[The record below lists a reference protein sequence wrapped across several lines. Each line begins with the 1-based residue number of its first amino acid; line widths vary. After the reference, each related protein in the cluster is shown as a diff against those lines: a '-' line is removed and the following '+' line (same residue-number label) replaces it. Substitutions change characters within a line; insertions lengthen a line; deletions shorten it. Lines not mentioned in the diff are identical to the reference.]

1 MLFAEESGDRGPLV
15 VMLHWLGGSSRSWH
29 EVSSELASLGLRGVA
44 VDLPGFGQSR
54 HVQEFSIPQMVRATV
69 ETIRHLRGDAADS
82 PWILAGH
89 SMGGKL
95 AMLIA
100 HAAEQGEP
108 GLMNLRGLVLL
119 SPSPPGPEPMAED
132 KRAKTLRTLG
142 PETNDPTQRRK
153 HAEEFVDANTGKLPL
168 VESVRDRS
176 VEDVLR
182 MNPEALAAWM
192 TTGSRLDCSTQ
203 VGKLSLPALIMA
215 GTEEP
220 ALGPESQAQH
230 TLPHLAAATLIPL
243 QGGGHLAP
251 LERPHEVADRMIEF
265 FHSLD
270 LPLESKPASLSQ
282 EFAALIDSS
291 LTAPQTRDV
300 LLKRLSEQESSSAGA
315 LTPDELRT
323 LRALAACV
331 VPGAPFDLASR
342 MDRALSQ
349 SRHDGWRFDAL
360 PDDATA
366 WKLGLASLDAA
377 AMREHGV
384 PLIALDTTRQND
396 LLQRAQSGDLGR
408 GWLALVGLGDSTH
421 ILNAAQMR
429 DWFEDVR
436 SELAKLY
443 IADPRT
449 MERIGFTGFADEAGF
464 THITLSDQ
472 ESDRQEVHP

>member
-1 MLFAEESGDRGPLV
+1 MLTIEERGPDGVLI
-15 VMLHWLGGSSRSWH
+15 VMIHWLGGSARTWR
-29 EVSSELASLGLRGVA
+29 EVSQQLASCGFRCVA
-44 VDLPGFGQSR
+44 VDLPGFGASP
-54 HVQEFSIPQMVRATV
+54 HATDFSVPGMLQILV
-69 ETIRHLRGDAADS
+69 ETIGALRSRDPGK
-82 PWILAGH
+82 PWLIAGH

-95 AMLIA
+95 ALLLA
-100 HAAEQGEP
+100 RAADDGEP
-108 GLMNLRGLVLL
+108 GLSNLRGLVLL

-132 KRAKTLRTLG
+132 KRAKTLQALG
-142 PETNDPTQRRK
+142 PDTTDPTQRRK

-168 VESVRDRS
+168 LTSVRDRS
-176 VEDVLR
+176 IEDVLR
-182 MNPEALAAWM
+182 MDPEALAAWM
-192 TTGSRLDCSTQ
+192 TTGSKLDCSTQ

-251 LERPHEVADRMIEF
+251 LERPFEVADHMIEF
-265 FHSLD
+265 LRSVGVPPHPKSAT
-270 LPLESKPASLSQ
+270 PSQ
-282 EFAALIDSS
+282 NFAALIDSN

-300 LLKRLSEQESSSAGA
+300 LLERMPEQAPPA
-315 LTPDELRT
+315 PITLTPDELRT

-331 VPGAPFDLASR
+331 VPGVPFDLASR
-342 MDRALSQ
+342 IDRALSQ

-360 PDDATA
+360 PDDLTA

-377 AMREHGV
+377 ALRDHGV
-384 PLIALDTTRQND
+384 PFIALDTARQTV
-396 LLQRAQSGDLGR
+396 LLQRAQSGDLGS
-408 GWLALVGLGDSTH
+408 GWLARVGLGDRTH
-421 ILNAAQMR
+421 TLDAAQMR

-464 THITLSDQ
+464 THITLDEQ
-472 ESDRQEVHP
+472 QEVEP